1 MKPSERLLLC
11 LPPAGQHAE
20 EAQDVRGISQQGL
33 HPGCVP
39 THAPCTAGPC
49 THVLTHT
56 CTHMLSYTRTHTCT
70 HMLSYTCTHVHT
82 HVHTCVQCPPHAYC
96 ACRHVGSCEHTHTHC
111 LVSASIPPCCACPS
125 VHHRSRSP
133 HAGLSGGLTCAPV
146 LSVFP
151 DLSGGSLC
159 GCSPRSSRPG
169 V

>member
-96 ACRHVGSCEHTHTHC
+96 AYAGMWVPVNTRIHTVLCLPPSLRAVRVRLSIIGAALPTLVCLEVSHV
-111 LVSASIPPCCACPS
+111 P
-125 VHHRSRSP
+125 
-133 HAGLSGGLTCAPV
+133 
-146 LSVFP
+146 
-151 DLSGGSLC
+151 LC
-159 GCSPRSSRPG
+159 
-169 V
+169 